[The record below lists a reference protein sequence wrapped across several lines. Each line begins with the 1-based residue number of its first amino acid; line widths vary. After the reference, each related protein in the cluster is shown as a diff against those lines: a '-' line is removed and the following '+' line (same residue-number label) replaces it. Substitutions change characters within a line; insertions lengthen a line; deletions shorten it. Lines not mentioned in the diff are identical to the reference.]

1 MFSRK
6 AGQAPTA
13 LKLNPNSTIVIG
25 RMNQSQPPIHEETGA
40 PASSA
45 PKPASSWRE
54 LASTISV
61 LVVAILVAI
70 GLIAFVFQSYQVDGP
85 SMEATLQN
93 NDRLIVWKAPRTIA
107 KITGHAYVPNRGD
120 IIVFVENGLASYG
133 QPGDHQLIKRV
144 IGLPGDRVVVNN
156 NTITIYNA
164 AHPQGFE
171 PDKTLPYSK
180 TVNLP
185 PTSGNI
191 DVTLAKD
198 QLFVC
203 GDNRTES
210 LDSRTFGPIS
220 LNDVVGKLVVRL
232 LPLSK
237 AERF

>member
-1 MFSRK
+1 MSQDPIK
-6 AGQAPTA
+6 H
-13 LKLNPNSTIVIG
+13 
-25 RMNQSQPPIHEETGA
+25 QSPHEETGA
-40 PASSA
+40 PAESA
-45 PKPASSWRE
+45 KPVNGWRD
-54 LASTISV
+54 LVSTVGV
-61 LVVAILVAI
+61 LLVAILVAI

-93 NDRLIVWKAPRTIA
+93 NDRLIVWKAQRTIA

-120 IIVFVENGLASYG
+120 IIVFVENGLAAYG

-156 NTITIYNA
+156 NTITIYNSA
-164 AHPQGFE
+164 NPNGFQ

-185 PTSGNI
+185 PTLGNI
-191 DVTLAKD
+191 DVTLGKD

-210 LDSRTFGPIS
+210 LDSRTFGPIN